1 MEFTV
6 TTKGPTFDALLAS
19 TARDLKA
26 ANRKA
31 GRELGKV
38 GRAAMGKGAPRLF
51 GRALT
56 VKPKVDA
63 FANRC
68 RVEFVPS
75 PRQSGPWAIAE
86 SGRRGGYLVAPRR
99 RRALRLPGGFAM
111 SAHPGAVAGRKAWSR
126 AGARLFKAVDR
137 TVHDVYDDALE
148 AG

>member
-1 MEFTV
+1 VEFTV
-6 TTKGPTFDALLAS
+6 TQTGPTFDALLTS
-19 TARDLKA
+19 TARDLKQ

-31 GRELGKV
+31 GREVGKV
-38 GRAAMGKGAPRLF
+38 GKAAMAKGAPRMF

-56 VKPKVDA
+56 AKPKVEA

-68 RVEFVPS
+68 QVEFVPS

-99 RRALRLPGGFAM
+99 RRALRLPSGFAM
-111 SAHPGAVAGRKAWSR
+111 SAHPGPVAGRKAWTR